1 MRRDACR
8 PCGPFRHESVPLERV
23 LFRPGISP
31 GTGARRFRSVVVSA
45 GSAMRSCGWIAVPGS
60 PDWGGA
66 SLELMIETNEDMKF
80 NWMQIVRLVMMVLAI
95 AGIIYAIEF
104 MERGIA
110 VWFWVALLGV
120 GFVGLLYTFRLTQ
133 RRLRQEKH
141 ANEKRSKKK
150 RRAKKKVQ

>member
-1 MRRDACR
+1 
-8 PCGPFRHESVPLERV
+8 
-23 LFRPGISP
+23 
-31 GTGARRFRSVVVSA
+31 
-45 GSAMRSCGWIAVPGS
+45 
-60 PDWGGA
+60 
-66 SLELMIETNEDMKF
+66 MKF

-133 RRLRQEKH
+133 RRTAAEQREQARRE
-141 ANEKRSKKK
+141 KK
-150 RRAKKKVQ
+150 RQRKSRR